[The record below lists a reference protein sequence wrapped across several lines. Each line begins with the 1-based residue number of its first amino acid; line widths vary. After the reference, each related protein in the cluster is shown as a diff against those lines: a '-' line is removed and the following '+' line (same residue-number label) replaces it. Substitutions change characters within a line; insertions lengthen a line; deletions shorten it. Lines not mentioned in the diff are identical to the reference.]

1 MEFDT
6 SILREADIRGVYP
19 TQVSGEFANR
29 LGKVYG
35 TYVLKQG
42 FKYIVVGHDNRIG
55 GPHLTKELIQGL
67 LSTGINVIYIGLATT
82 PMLNYASHKLGI
94 QYGIEVTASHNPK
107 NDNGFK
113 LFGENYLHCSHE
125 VLAIIYAALSNEKYR
140 ISKGD
145 GTLEHIDVLSSYA
158 KYVANKFK
166 DIKPLRVVVDCGN
179 GTGSTTIRQIYE
191 RIPGE
196 VIYINS
202 TNDPRFPNHHPDPNV
217 KSNLVQLSEA
227 VLANKADLG
236 LAYDGDADRVGFVDE
251 KGEVVDSD
259 VMMALMSREILKN
272 SNKPILVDVKCSR
285 VLLDEIKKL
294 GGDYILETPSSA
306 RQEDLL
312 FYQKL
317 DFAGGYSNHIFFGDS
332 HPGYDDGIYAGL
344 RFQEMLGNSKKELS
358 KLVKSLPEYYNTEEI
373 KISTTDEKKWKIV
386 EEVKKYCE
394 VRKYEFSTVD
404 GVRVEKEKGWAL
416 VRASNTGPNLTLRFE
431 ATSKKGLTM
440 IQKEF
445 MDVLNVVIS
454 KK

>member
-1 MEFDT
+1 MKFDT
-6 SILREADIRGVYP
+6 SILREADIRGIYP

-29 LGKVYG
+29 LGKVFG

-107 NDNGFK
+107 DNNGFK
-113 LFGENYLHCSHE
+113 LFGENYLHCNHD
-125 VLAIIYAALSNEKYR
+125 VLGVIYAALSNEKYR
-140 ISKGD
+140 VLKGD
-145 GTLEHIDVLSSYA
+145 GELEHIDVLSSYA
-158 KYVANKFK
+158 KYVATKFK
-166 DIKPLRVVVDCGN
+166 DIKPLKVVVDCGN
-179 GTGSTTIRQIYE
+179 GTGSTCIRQIYE

-202 TNDPRFPNHHPDPNV
+202 NNDPRFPNHHPDPNV
-217 KSNLVQLSEA
+217 KANLEELGEV
-227 VLANKADLG
+227 VRDNKANLG

-251 KGEVVDSD
+251 NGEVVDSD
-259 VMMALMSREILKN
+259 VMMALMARDILKK
-272 SNKPILVDVKCSR
+272 SNKPILIDVKCSR
-285 VLLDEIKKL
+285 VLTDEITRL
-294 GGDYILETPSSA
+294 GGKYILETPSSA

-312 FYQKL
+312 FSEKL
-317 DFAGGYSNHIFFGDS
+317 DFAGGYSNHIFFGDT

-344 RFQEMLGNSKKELS
+344 RFQEMVANSGKKLS
-358 KLVKSLPEYYNTEEI
+358 KLVDSLPVYFNTEEI

-386 EEVKKYCE
+386 EEVKKYCD
-394 VRKYEFSTVD
+394 VRGYEYSLTD
-404 GVRVEKEKGWAL
+404 GVRVEKQNGWAL

-431 ATSKKGLTM
+431 ATTKRGLTL
-440 IQKEF
+440 IKKEF
-445 MDVLNVVIS
+445 MDLLNVVIN

>member
-29 LGKVYG
+29 LGKVFG

-55 GPHLTKELIQGL
+55 GPHLTKELITGL

-113 LFGENYLHCSHE
+113 LFGENYLHCNHD
-125 VLAIIYAALSNEKYR
+125 VLDIIYAALSNEKYR
-140 ISKGD
+140 ILKGD
-145 GTLEHIDVLSSYA
+145 GNLEHIDVLHSYA

-179 GTGSTTIRQIYE
+179 GTGSTTIR
-191 RIPGE
+191 
-196 VIYINS
+196 
-202 TNDPRFPNHHPDPNV
+202 FPNHHPDPNV
-217 KSNLVQLSEA
+217 KKNLTQLSEA
-227 VLANKADLG
+227 VIANKADLG

-259 VMMALMSREILKN
+259 VMMALMAREILKK
-272 SNKPILVDVKCSR
+272 SSKPILVDVKCSR
-285 VLLDEIKKL
+285 VLLEEIKNL
-294 GGDYILETPSSA
+294 GGEYILETPSSA

-312 FYQKL
+312 FYDKL
-317 DFAGGYSNHIFFGDS
+317 DFGGGYSNHIFFGDS

-344 RFQEMLGNSKKELS
+344 RFQEMLGDSKKKLS
-358 KLVKSLPEYYNTEEI
+358 KLVKTLPEYYNTEEI
-373 KISTTDEKKWKIV
+373 KISTTDAKKWKIV
-386 EEVKKYCE
+386 EEVKKYCDT
-394 VRKYEFSTVD
+394 RNYDYSTVD

-440 IQKEF
+440 IQNEF
-445 MDVLNVVIS
+445 MEVLNIVIN